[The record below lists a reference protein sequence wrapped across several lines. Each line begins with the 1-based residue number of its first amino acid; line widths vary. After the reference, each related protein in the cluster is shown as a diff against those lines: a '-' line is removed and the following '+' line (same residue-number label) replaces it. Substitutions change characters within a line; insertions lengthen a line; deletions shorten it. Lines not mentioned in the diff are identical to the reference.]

1 MSDTQLLE
9 RITTNPEVMG
19 GKPVIKGTRLTVD
32 CIRGRVARGATV
44 ADLLREYEGLV
55 ADDILAC
62 LLFPETLPSSSGTAR
77 RGMFDLGHQGDVD
90 YTQIIQLLKLTPE
103 ERLERHEGWRL
114 FVKEALRNAAI
125 RQGNDR
131 EAVPGTG

>member
-1 MSDTQLLE
+1 MTDTQLLE
-9 RITTNPEVMG
+9 RIAVNPKVMA
-19 GKPVIKGTRLTVD
+19 GKPAIKGTRLTVD
-32 CIRGRVARGATV
+32 YIRGRVARGATV

-62 LLFPETLPSSSGTAR
+62 LLFPDTLPPSSETAQP
-77 RGMFDLGHQGDVD
+77 GVFDLGHQGDVD
-90 YTQIIQLLKLTPE
+90 YTQILQALKLTPD

-131 EAVPGTG
+131 EAG